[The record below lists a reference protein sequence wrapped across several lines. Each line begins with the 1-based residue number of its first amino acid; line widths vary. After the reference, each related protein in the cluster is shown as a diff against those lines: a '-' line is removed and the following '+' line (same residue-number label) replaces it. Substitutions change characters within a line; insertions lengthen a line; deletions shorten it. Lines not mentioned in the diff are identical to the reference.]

1 MFGRQWIGGLLVV
14 VLGAATVSCSGVEG
28 TGNETGDAVRDSAT
42 GAPRDTG
49 AASRDTDQQ
58 VVAMFD
64 RYRRALEQGDG
75 ATAVELIS
83 DETVDY
89 YRTLA
94 ELGATA
100 GPERLGELPA
110 LDRYNVAVFRT
121 ISTPAELNGMS
132 GREAYVLGVEEGMVN
147 SAAIARHD
155 IGEVTVRGDEATA
168 TVLRDG
174 EKGPFEYEF
183 ARSGDSWTINMMPMV
198 GRARSAFAMMAEQQG
213 MSEDELIFRSVETTT
228 GTRPDES
235 IFDRP

>member
-1 MFGRQWIGGLLVV
+1 MFPRRWIGGLLVV
-14 VLGAATVSCSGVEG
+14 ALGAATVSCSAVEG
-28 TGNETGDAVRDSAT
+28 TGSGDAVRDAAT

-49 AASRDTDQQ
+49 AGPRDAEAA

-64 RYRRALEQGDG
+64 RYRRALDRGDG

-110 LDRYNVAVFRT
+110 LDRYIVAVYRT
-121 ISTPAELNGMS
+121 VSSPADLKGMS
-132 GREAYVLGVEEGMVN
+132 GREAYVLAVEKGMVTG
-147 SAAIARHD
+147 AALARHD
-155 IGEVTVRGDEATA
+155 LGAVTVEGGEATA

-174 EKGPFEYEF
+174 NRRPFEYEF
-183 ARSGDSWTINMMPMV
+183 ARSGGTWTINMMPMV
-198 GRARSAFAMMAEQQG
+198 GRTRSAFVMLAERQG
-213 MSEDELIFRSVETTT
+213 LSEDELIFRSVETTT

-235 IFDRP
+235 IFDSP